1 MPKSSRHKSHK
12 QSKHSSR
19 DYSDSEEDVI
29 KMKEKSS
36 SKDENSIRVHRDS
49 ASGDKRKV
57 SSSARE
63 GKDSKDL
70 SGHGNGDVLEEYVSS
85 KRRKEKTDVVIV
97 ADRWSGGVEERGDS
111 DRNVE
116 KENHKGD
123 ILKVDLKLKE
133 TSSKGESLRVESRSK
148 SKRHD
153 SGIVGERKDD
163 SVASVVLE
171 KEEGKS
177 KGESK
182 RRSERDSSSRKD
194 GKDTKEKD
202 RRSDKEKNGGQESKI
217 ADAEVMKLVDMDLGK
232 KQVPQ
237 LVDFSEDRLGKRA
250 RDNTERTLR
259 DESRKPE
266 LEKEI
271 EKKARKKRE
280 ASSEKEKHYDDSKEG
295 DERRLSSK
303 GDRSKDLKYRDDKH
317 KDGGGYADKY
327 PEDDLKDDRRKE
339 EKYKEESGK
348 DNKHHED
355 KYLEDDD
362 KDVRRRDD
370 RHREDV
376 DRESRRKDEKHR
388 EDGGERDSRRK
399 EDKYREAIE
408 RESRR
413 DDKYHED
420 GERDSSRRRDERYH
434 EDGDKDDRRRDSS
447 YRDDGDRDNR
457 HKEEKYREDVER
469 DIRHNDSSKQG
480 DGYDRE
486 KRPRDT
492 KYRDERASR
501 DRSGEKSDLKRSR
514 EDGYA
519 DHHARKSSAY
529 DDSPTRDDRVA
540 RYRDDQGRRRTNE
553 KEDYGDKSR
562 GTKDQRSDS
571 EKKSASS
578 ARMDIAVDRVRSTS
592 RNADVELSS
601 SHSKRRS
608 SPTSSFHAPRD
619 HYRAPKQDESKY
631 RDHNYEERN
640 RHSMTSSR
648 DYAGAVGGSEKP
660 SSRSGEKLG
669 QKDDGHFGELSAERR
684 LKSDMRSS
692 PLKLVDNHKSPS
704 SSDRRPF
711 GRPDVRR
718 STDVDESMQ
727 RSGGGSRDWKDY
739 PGEELSQADADN
751 TSSPFVR
758 NNHYSNSS
766 KALPPPPPYR
776 TSLDSPSVLG
786 SGEDDGRGKP
796 NMRHRRMGD
805 PNMGRM
811 QGNAWR
817 GVPSWPSPV
826 ANGFLPYPHGPHP
839 VGFHTVMQ
847 PFPSPQMFV
856 RPSMDLSHASPY
868 HMPDADRFSGP
879 GRPMGWRNQVDDSCP
894 PLSGWET
901 SNAVFGDDSHI
912 YGRPEWEHSRNLSVS
927 RGWESSADLWKG
939 QNRTSSMEALS
950 SEKENNSIRSGE
962 GALAVQPVQ
971 PAENEQSRGVNQ
983 QTDSTDVDQSTKSF
997 GKNDVEA
1004 SLVSAE
1010 DGVAKMSRMDDLPI
1024 CHVYLSKL
1032 DISTDLTEPE
1042 LFDKCRGLMDVE
1054 HSMFSDIDDSKILYM
1069 EDVEARMVSSHR
1081 LLSYALFASTDD
1093 SVFQKSISL
1102 YKRQKGQFSAE
1113 GGEETEVLGEM
1124 VPNSAQEEDDI
1135 MEEDQTENLCPTD
1148 AMQGI
1153 EENDALPDFDI
1164 EIKPTNDLQNTEAYA
1179 EPSEQ
1184 MIDPP
1189 LDQITV
1195 KTEEPDS
1202 DKDKEEKAEGS
1213 ETTNNEETKLVDSKF
1228 GPLLSSDDV
1237 VSSEASEAMMPESMV
1252 AGSVNLSRIH
1262 HSPESTH

>member
-36 SKDENSIRVHRDS
+36 KDENSIRVHRDS

-57 SSSARE
+57 SSSVRE

-97 ADRWSGGVEERGDS
+97 GDRWSGGVEERGDS

-116 KENHKGD
+116 KESHKGD

-163 SVASVVLE
+163 SLASVVLE

-217 ADAEVMKLVDMDLGK
+217 ADAEVMKLVDMDLVK

-237 LVDFSEDRLGKRA
+237 LVDFSEDKQGKRA
-250 RDNTERTLR
+250 RDNTGTSRESLNWRR
-259 DESRKPE
+259 ISRKRRARKEKLLVKKRNITMILKKVMRGDCPRKKMTTKMSGE
-266 LEKEI
+266 EMIDTVKMWIVKVDAKMKSTVKTEENEIVGGRKTSTVKQLKEKAEEMTSTMKMGRGIAANVGMKGTMRMETKMIDVGTVVTETMVTETTGTRRKSTEKMLKEI
-271 EKKARKKRE
+271 F
-280 ASSEKEKHYDDSKEG
+280 G
-295 DERRLSSK
+295 ITI
-303 GDRSKDLKYRDDKH
+303 
-317 KDGGGYADKY
+317 
-327 PEDDLKDDRRKE
+327 
-339 EKYKEESGK
+339 
-348 DNKHHED
+348 
-355 KYLEDDD
+355 
-362 KDVRRRDD
+362 V
-370 RHREDV
+370 
-376 DRESRRKDEKHR
+376 
-388 EDGGERDSRRK
+388 
-399 EDKYREAIE
+399 
-408 RESRR
+408 
-413 DDKYHED
+413 
-420 GERDSSRRRDERYH
+420 
-434 EDGDKDDRRRDSS
+434 
-447 YRDDGDRDNR
+447 
-457 HKEEKYREDVER
+457 
-469 DIRHNDSSKQG
+469 
-480 DGYDRE
+480 
-486 KRPRDT
+486 
-492 KYRDERASR
+492 
-501 DRSGEKSDLKRSR
+501 
-514 EDGYA
+514 
-519 DHHARKSSAY
+519 
-529 DDSPTRDDRVA
+529 
-540 RYRDDQGRRRTNE
+540 
-553 KEDYGDKSR
+553 
-562 GTKDQRSDS
+562 
-571 EKKSASS
+571 
-578 ARMDIAVDRVRSTS
+578 
-592 RNADVELSS
+592 
-601 SHSKRRS
+601 
-608 SPTSSFHAPRD
+608 
-619 HYRAPKQDESKY
+619 QDESKY

-669 QKDDGHFGELSAERR
+669 QKDDGLFGELSAERR

-758 NNHYSNSS
+758 NNHYSNIS

-776 TSLDSPSVLG
+776 TGLDSPSVLG

-962 GALAVQPVQ
+962 GALSVQPVQ

-1010 DGVAKMSRMDDLPI
+1010 GGDDGVAKMSRMDDLPI

-1069 EDVEARMVSSHR
+1069 EDVEARMASSHR

-1093 SVFQKSISL
+1093 SVFQKSMSL

-1124 VPNSAQEEDDI
+1124 VPDSAQEEDDI
-1135 MEEDQTENLCPTD
+1135 MEEDQTEKLCPTD

-1153 EENDALPDFDI
+1153 EENNTLPDFDI
-1164 EIKPTNDLQNTEAYA
+1164 EMKPTNDLQNTEAYA

-1189 LDQITV
+1189 LDSITV

-1202 DKDKEEKAEGS
+1202 DKDNEEKAEGS

-1228 GPLLSSDDV
+1228 GPLLSSDD